1 MSKLTLTTLNS
12 SKSAYASFAF
22 DSSAFF
28 ETYSF
33 KDTRRS
39 DPSQEGG
46 NRFTCQVY
54 NKALLS
60 VFRGRLG
67 DTKEKDTAV
76 ERCEVSIQ
84 DEIDNKECRI
94 NIKMICRHGVTKTYK
109 LTYESV
115 EIKHALFN
123 PNEARNRWR
132 IGANVLRSFLDY
144 FGANTEQLD
153 IYAEDGRASFTSYTE
168 KVIHGKEILKHPL
181 ETSIALDTL
190 DFEEFSVEEKV
201 HVAISV
207 KDFRAIVLHAETLKT
222 NVQAFYS
229 SPNRPMH
236 LTYQEH
242 AMLCEFTLMT
252 VGDYRG
258 SSMTPAP
265 ISVRGSSTA
274 PTELRP
280 SRQPSAQP
288 TRGDNI
294 RASDEQAKA
303 AMPPPSQPASRS
315 FAKGLQ
321 IKEGPGSFHP
331 ESLSQRPSR
340 PSPPPPRASLDPES
354 LFLPAGDGDRQW
366 DETNFDEEE
375 DTLGWDASGNQKALQ
390 NLQTAAGGL
399 SRHESVAAWP
409 EDSDRRIAPTQRLSE
424 IETLFS
430 Q

>member
-1 MSKLTLTTLNS
+1 
-12 SKSAYASFAF
+12 
-22 DSSAFF
+22 
-28 ETYSF
+28 
-33 KDTRRS
+33 
-39 DPSQEGG
+39 
-46 NRFTCQVY
+46 
-54 NKALLS
+54 
-60 VFRGRLG
+60 
-67 DTKEKDTAV
+67 
-76 ERCEVSIQ
+76 
-84 DEIDNKECRI
+84 
-94 NIKMICRHGVTKTYK
+94 
-109 LTYESV
+109 
-115 EIKHALFN
+115 
-123 PNEARNRWR
+123 
-132 IGANVLRSFLDY
+132 
-144 FGANTEQLD
+144 
-153 IYAEDGRASFTSYTE
+153 
-168 KVIHGKEILKHPL
+168 
-181 ETSIALDTL
+181 
-190 DFEEFSVEEKV
+190 
-201 HVAISV
+201 
-207 KDFRAIVLHAETLKT
+207 
-222 NVQAFYS
+222 
-229 SPNRPMH
+229 MH

-375 DTLGWDASGNQKALQ
+375 DTLGWDASGNQVGRILIYI
-390 NLQTAAGGL
+390 TAAIAAYVFRRPCRISRQLQGACLATSLLPPGL
-399 SRHESVAAWP
+399 KILIGE
-409 EDSDRRIAPTQRLSE
+409 
-424 IETLFS
+424 
-430 Q
+430 